1 MSVIH
6 TNNITNKDGTSGP
19 TISGITTVSSTG
31 FMRVPVGDTRT
42 RLVKDYENIVTDGL
56 VFYID
61 AAKKESFGGDGTV
74 VKDLSGNN
82 NHGTISGQV
91 GFDAIEGGGA
101 FTFGGT
107 PTNGHIV
114 FDPVV
119 QNFSEL
125 SIFSFAKATGNL
137 SAPYNGILS
146 QSIESFPRSDTI
158 ALSFFVNTLSGNAGL
173 YGLPSSNTRYT
184 MSSGI
189 ISNKIVMY
197 GATVKTGEIRQYL
210 NDSIAAS
217 FTHSLTSPIGNIRP
231 FQVGKSIA
239 YPGSLSINYFVGNI
253 HNVLVYNRA
262 LTETEIQQNF
272 NALRHRF
279 SI

>member
-1 MSVIH
+1 MQ
-6 TNNITNKDGTSGP
+6 
-19 TISGITTVSSTG
+19 
-31 FMRVPVGDTRT
+31 VPVGDTRT
-42 RLVKDYENIVTDGL
+42 RIVLPNENIVTDGL

-61 AAKKESFGGDGTV
+61 AAKQESFGGDGTLV
-74 VKDLSGNN
+74 RDLSGNN

-114 FDPVV
+114 FDSVV
-119 QNFSEL
+119 QDFSEL

-137 SAPYNGILS
+137 SAYYNGILS
-146 QSIESFPRSDTI
+146 QSIESYPSVDTTN
-158 ALSFFVNTLSGNAGL
+158 LSFFVTTQGASAGL
-173 YGLPSSNTRYT
+173 YGLPAGNTRYT
-184 MSSGI
+184 MPSGI
-189 ISNKIVMY
+189 ISNKVVMY

-210 NDSIAAS
+210 NDNIEAS
-217 FTHSLTSPIGNIRP
+217 FTHILTSPIGNTRP

-239 YPGSLSINYFVGNI
+239 YPSFLSVNYFVGNI

-262 LTETEIQQNF
+262 LSAAEVLQNY
-272 NALRHRF
+272 NALKYRYEN
-279 SI
+279 